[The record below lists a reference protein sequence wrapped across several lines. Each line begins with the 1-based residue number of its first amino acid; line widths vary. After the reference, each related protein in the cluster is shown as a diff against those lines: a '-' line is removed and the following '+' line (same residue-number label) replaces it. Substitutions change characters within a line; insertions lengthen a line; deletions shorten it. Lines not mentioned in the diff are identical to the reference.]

1 MTRTL
6 GAIAVAALGLLGPLP
21 GPAQESTPPLVPA
34 PIPAHPRDLIL
45 PEISWR
51 PPSAARHR
59 IALDGGTTAFL
70 IEDST
75 LPLVDIVVVARAGS
89 YYDPPDT
96 PGLSEM
102 TATMLRRGGTVELDP
117 VSFDQRADE
126 LGALLTS
133 QATMLYG
140 AASLRCTTPVLEEAV
155 TLLLDMIEHPGFDSG
170 RLGSIKRNLAEGMAR
185 RNFDP
190 LRVIEREWQWLIFGE
205 DHFSTRP
212 LRASDLDSLTP
223 AVLNEFHRRHWRPE
237 NLTLA
242 VAGDIDG
249 ERLETLFGPRLRAWA
264 ATVSPAAVQ
273 PWPPP
278 GPEEA
283 PRPGLFHFDADILQA
298 KVAMGHR
305 APGALPT
312 VEQRVELEVLA
323 EILGGRGAISR
334 LSGRLRSA
342 EGLVYRTTTRLDPG
356 DLWPADYQIF
366 FDTLD
371 RNTPR
376 AIAAV
381 LDEIERLRT
390 ALPHPEELTSVKRE
404 LIARQQQ
411 AFDTAEEAAGYL
423 VEDSLVGRA
432 ETYRSHYRELV
443 NAVTPAQVLAAARRH
458 LRPEK
463 LTTLVVGRWPAVAG
477 EVDSGGLTRLERL
490 LGQRVVHLPQRDPLT
505 LARTSPPG
513 ENR

>member
-1 MTRTL
+1 MNRTL
-6 GAIAVAALGLLGPLP
+6 GAIAMALLGLSCPLP
-21 GPAQESTPPLVPA
+21 GPAQESMPRRLA
-34 PIPAHPRDLIL
+34 PIQIPAHPRDLIL
-45 PEISWR
+45 PESSWR

-59 IALDGGTTAFL
+59 VTLDGGATAFL

-75 LPLVDIVVVARAGS
+75 LPLVDIVVVARAGA
-89 YYDPPDT
+89 YYDPPNT
-96 PGLSEM
+96 PGVSEM
-102 TATMLRRGGTVELDP
+102 TATMLRRGGTVSLDP
-117 VSFDQRADE
+117 ASFDERADE
-126 LGALLTS
+126 LGAILTS

-140 AASLRCTTPVLEEAV
+140 AASLRCTTAVLEEAV
-155 TLLLDMIEHPGFDSG
+155 ALLFDMIEHPRFDSA

-185 RNFDP
+185 RNLDP

-212 LRASDLDSLTP
+212 LSASDLDSLTS

-237 NLTLA
+237 NLKLA

-264 ATVSPAAVQ
+264 AALSPAATR

-278 GPEEA
+278 GPEKT
-283 PRPGLFHFDADILQA
+283 PRPGLFHFDADIPQA

-312 VEQRVELEVLA
+312 VEQRVEIEVLA

-334 LSGRLRSA
+334 LNGRLRSA

-371 RNTPR
+371 HNTPR
-376 AIAAV
+376 AVAAV
-381 LDEIERLRT
+381 LEEIERLRT
-390 ALPHPEELTSVKRE
+390 T
-404 LIARQQQ
+404 
-411 AFDTAEEAAGYL
+411 
-423 VEDSLVGRA
+423 
-432 ETYRSHYRELV
+432 
-443 NAVTPAQVLAAARRH
+443 
-458 LRPEK
+458 
-463 LTTLVVGRWPAVAG
+463 
-477 EVDSGGLTRLERL
+477 
-490 LGQRVVHLPQRDPLT
+490 
-505 LARTSPPG
+505 
-513 ENR
+513 